1 MKYKKLRFF
10 KTFLYLIP
18 LSLSAFFAG
27 GCAYAPGP
35 PPPGLGGMGMFIIGW
50 IVIILLSLI
59 LYITWQKKTISKKND
74 ESYVVNALND
84 MNKRL
89 KEIEDK
95 LESIKLKRKNNK
107 KEE

>member
-1 MKYKKLRFF
+1 MRFKKLRFF
-10 KTFLYLIP
+10 RTSLYFIP
-18 LSLSAFFAG
+18 FSVFAFFIS

-95 LESIKLKRKNNK
+95 LESKVKGKNNE